1 MEHILINYEDK
12 CKIVLNSDC
21 EVIDIECSLP
31 IMGEGNNRIV
41 YDLGDKVLKVAKSSI
56 GSFYNRNEYNL
67 WKYLKNKSKK
77 IKINEIF
84 EIDDNAYWYVAE
96 KINTENPN
104 AMNEAIKYISW
115 LDYSNNAGYDKDG
128 KLTIIDAEEVRVDD
142 LQYLLEKAIIW
153 NSTFI
158 GR

>member
-1 MEHILINYEDK
+1 MEHILISYENK
-12 CKIVLNSDC
+12 CKIVLDSDC

-31 IMGEGNNRIV
+31 ILGEGNNRRV

-84 EIDDNAYWYVAE
+84 EINDNAYWYVAE
-96 KINTENPN
+96 KVQTGNND
-104 AMNEAIKYISW
+104 AMDKVLKFISG
-115 LDYSNNAGYDKDG
+115 LDYSDNAGYDKDG
-128 KLTIIDAEEVRVDD
+128 KLTVVDAEEVTEND
-142 LQYLLEKAIIW
+142 LQYLLENGII
-153 NSTFI
+153 
-158 GR
+158 

>member
-104 AMNEAIKYISW
+104 ALNEAIKYISW

-142 LQYLLEKAIIW
+142 LQYLLEKAII
-153 NSTFI
+153 
-158 GR
+158 

>member
-21 EVIDIECSLP
+21 EVIDIECSFP
-31 IMGEGNNRIV
+31 IIGEGNNRIV

-96 KINTENPN
+96 KVQTGNNDAMDKALNFIN
-104 AMNEAIKYISW
+104 W
-115 LDYSNNAGYDKDG
+115 LDYSDNAGYDKNG
-128 KLTIIDAEEVRVDD
+128 KLTIVDAEEVRIDD
-142 LQYLLEKAIIW
+142 LKYLLENGMI
-153 NSTFI
+153 
-158 GR
+158 

>member
-31 IMGEGNNRIV
+31 IIGEGNNRIV

-67 WKYLKNKSKK
+67 WKYL
-77 IKINEIF
+77 INEIF

-96 KINTENPN
+96 KVQTGNND
-104 AMNEAIKYISW
+104 AMDKALNFISW
-115 LDYSNNAGYDKDG
+115 LDYSDNAGYDKNG
-128 KLTIIDAEEVRVDD
+128 KLTIVDAEEVRIDD
-142 LQYLLEKAIIW
+142 LKYLLENGMI
-153 NSTFI
+153 
-158 GR
+158 

>member
-142 LQYLLEKAIIW
+142 LQYLLEKAII
-153 NSTFI
+153 
-158 GR
+158 

>member
-1 MEHILINYEDK
+1 MEIKYLDK
-12 CKIVLNSDC
+12 LTITLDQQC
-21 EVIDIECSLP
+21 EVTDIQCDLH
-31 IMGEGNNRIV
+31 IIGEGNNRIV
-41 YDLGDKVLKVAKSSI
+41 YDLGNNKVLKVAKHSI
-56 GSFYNRNEYNL
+56 ASMYNRNEYNL
-67 WKYLKNKSKK
+67 WEYLGNKSKK

-142 LQYLLEKAIIW
+142 LKYLLEKAII
-153 NSTFI
+153 
-158 GR
+158 

>member
-1 MEHILINYEDK
+1 MEIKYLDK
-12 CKIVLNSDC
+12 LTITLDQQC
-21 EVIDIECSLP
+21 EVTDIQCYLH
-31 IMGEGNNRIV
+31 IIGEGNNRIV
-41 YDLGDKVLKVAKSSI
+41 YDLGNNKVLKVAKHSI
-56 GSFYNRNEYNL
+56 ASMYNRNEYNL
-67 WKYLKNKSKK
+67 WKYLGNKSKK

-84 EIDDNAYWYVAE
+84 EIDDNAYWYMAE

-142 LQYLLEKAIIW
+142 LKYLLEKAII
-153 NSTFI
+153 
-158 GR
+158 